1 MPSTTFDIVTND
13 SPGCL
18 ERILRLTRHRG
29 FDITFF
35 CAEESSP
42 DKGLHIALR
51 VKGDRDTRNFC
62 AQLNKLVDVAE
73 AREVHVAALR
83 SCLADE

>member
-29 FDITFF
+29 FDITFI
-35 CAEESSP
+35 CAEEASIN
-42 DKGLHIALR
+42 KGLHIALR

-62 AQLNKLVDVAE
+62 AQLNKLVDVTE
-73 AREVHVAALR
+73 AHEVHVAALR
-83 SCLADE
+83 TCLVNE